1 MKKSIISSIIAV
13 SCVSAVIAAAVFLP
27 AVVANNGY
35 SIYTFDYTKAI
46 GNSDNFNLQTN
57 YMNGINV
64 GLKEAILGTTKINN
78 GDYVLYI
85 GSEAYGNNRS
95 FLYKQSDINIFQS
108 DPSRPLDTSDFGNGL
123 QYLNSNEF
131 KEEYNK
137 KYKTLP
143 AVVTYVDSLTLNDF
157 TARDNYENLVKSYK
171 KLRITNDGLKPDEQK
186 LSDAQLKEN
195 KKKYDWAN
203 SAPAFSFEPGK
214 SYIDVQGN
222 KKYFRDSY
230 QSGLQFNEIYNFVVN
245 NFKGVI
251 DISSSNG
258 IVLGY
263 RKGSLARPY
272 SGTFTSGDSSSS
284 ESSASVSMLARWT
297 PATSYNTLFAAWL
310 KLVFIETIIN

>member
-13 SCVSAVIAAAVFLP
+13 SCVSAVTAAAVFLP

-85 GSEAYGNNRS
+85 GSEAYGNNRN

-137 KYKTLP
+137 KYTTLP
-143 AVVTYVDSLTLNDF
+143 TVVTYIDSLTLNDF

-171 KLRITNDGLKPDEQK
+171 KLRITNDGLKDDEEK
-186 LSDAQLKEN
+186 LSDAQLEEN
-195 KKKYDWAN
+195 KKKYDWAV
-203 SAPAFSFEPGK
+203 SAPTFSFEPGK
-214 SYIDVQGN
+214 SYTDLKGN

-245 NFKGVI
+245 NFTGLT
-251 DISSSNG
+251 DISSSSG

-263 RKGSLARPY
+263 RKGSLVPRQY
-272 SGTFTSGDSSSS
+272 SGTFGGDSSSS

-297 PATSYNTLFAAWL
+297 PAASYNTVFAAWL
-310 KLVFIETIIN
+310 KLVFLETTVN